1 MGNLATSADK
11 PAGQTPAAAG
21 PITASAAS
29 GAAAERRAS
38 GSGGATLEE
47 FMGAQ
52 QYIDEIRRLEAEQKR
67 KQERVVEM
75 HQAIRQAQ
83 QLHSALSQKL
93 TEENNLKRADRRAQ
107 LQARNEREVRVCA
120 CVCACVPLPLR
131 QQPTNLPSH
140 LVSLHK
146 LQLRQVLESKR
157 RELDGLILEVDD
169 ILAERRKMS
178 REDVRAEVLR
188 ELREAWAQSSAL
200 LQARLERQREVE
212 LGVSRATHAK
222 MMRDFLLR
230 LQQEEQAQRAV
241 LEAEQAQRKSGKKRG
256 SGGIFSWLSPNKKTR
271 EEEEEDEEE
280 DGGGEE

>member
-21 PITASAAS
+21 PVTASAAS

-38 GSGGATLEE
+38 SSGAALEE

-107 LQARNEREVRVCA
+107 LEARNEREVRAYERA
-120 CVCACVPLPLR
+120 CLYVCVPLPLR
-131 QQPTNLPSH
+131 QQPTNLPFH
-140 LVSLHK
+140 LVSLH
-146 LQLRQVLESKR
+146 
-157 RELDGLILEVDD
+157 
-169 ILAERRKMS
+169 
-178 REDVRAEVLR
+178 
-188 ELREAWAQSSAL
+188 
-200 LQARLERQREVE
+200 
-212 LGVSRATHAK
+212 
-222 MMRDFLLR
+222 
-230 LQQEEQAQRAV
+230 
-241 LEAEQAQRKSGKKRG
+241 
-256 SGGIFSWLSPNKKTR
+256 
-271 EEEEEDEEE
+271 
-280 DGGGEE
+280 